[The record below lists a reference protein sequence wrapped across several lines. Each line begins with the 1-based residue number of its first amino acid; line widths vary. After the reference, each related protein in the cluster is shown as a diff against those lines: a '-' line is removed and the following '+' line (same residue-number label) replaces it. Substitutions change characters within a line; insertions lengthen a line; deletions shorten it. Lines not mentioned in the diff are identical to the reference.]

1 MGNSENSH
9 KIKKRHKKKYFKKLE
24 SSGLSIA
31 FVDLKYKI
39 EFITTATYRLFK
51 IDAKKLTG
59 NENILRMSKPYQTK
73 FKCDSQKAALILGE
87 KVKES
92 KDGTYMTE
100 WETITGLGEDLDL
113 WVRLILIQIGK
124 KQYIQV
130 IFQPRSVGS
139 QSEENK
145 GPSSVDNSII
155 KVEID
160 DNTSS
165 MSNSEFS
172 IKTSPSINSNNLETK
187 TKTSKSSDSSQQP
200 ETSIERLMEIDE
212 IIDIVD
218 EIKNKIRSLKE
229 PEHEKIMVQ
238 NLNLLVETVEKQKND
253 LYDQTVRL
261 IKKSKEQNLKN
272 RKRYKELEKQFE
284 TRSKLLSKEKDKVE
298 KLESENQ
305 LLKEQSQKYANFIL
319 TLNKNC
325 RKFIKQDKISTESKK
340 KIETPKQN

>member
-9 KIKKRHKKKYFKKLE
+9 KIKKRHRKKYFKKLE
-24 SSGLSIA
+24 SSGLAII
-31 FVDLKYKI
+31 VIDLTYKTD
-39 EFITTATYRLFK
+39 FISKKAYETFGYNPEKITGKEDPIRL
-51 IDAKKLTG
+51 
-59 NENILRMSKPYQTK
+59 NKPYQTK
-73 FKCDSQKAALILGE
+73 FKCDWKMAIGIVRKNLL
-87 KVKES
+87 ES
-92 KDGTYMTE
+92 KDGTYTLE
-100 WETITGLGEDLDL
+100 WEALTCSGEDLNL
-113 WVRLILIQIGK
+113 WVKAILIQIGN
-124 KQYIQV
+124 KQAIQ
-130 IFQPRSVGS
+130 IIYQIRSIGS
-139 QSEENK
+139 QNEENK
-145 GPSSVDNSII
+145 GPSSIDDSII

-172 IKTSPSINSNNLETK
+172 MKSSPSIQSNNLETK
-187 TKTSKSSDSSQQP
+187 PQTSKSSEINQQP
-200 ETSIERLMEIDE
+200 ETSIGKLMEIDE

-238 NLNLLVETVEKQKND
+238 NLNLLVKTVEKQKND
-253 LYDQTVRL
+253 LYDQTMKL

-284 TRSKLLSKEKDKVE
+284 TRSNLLSKEKDKVE

-319 TLNKNC
+319 TLNKNS
-325 RKFIKQDKISTESKK
+325 RKFIKQNKISTESKK
-340 KIETPKQN
+340 N